1 MSGGQA
7 KNGALMQ
14 LMADVCNM
22 GIVLPKDG
30 KEGKNGGV
38 IDPVVLG
45 SAMLGRYADEASKAG
60 AKGREGQ
67 AERMWDIMV
76 RFFIFLSFFPLI
88 PCNFLSF
95 FFVLQVEMTPVGTL
109 IPPKATN
116 KEKKLLEAKYKIFL
130 ETIQIQRRWRK
141 EMEDAANEIEP
152 KYTNNINSYTLRQ

>member
-7 KNGALMQ
+7 KNASLMQ

-22 GIVLPKDG
+22 GIVLPKEG
-30 KEGKNGGV
+30 KEGKKGGV

-76 RFFIFLSFFPLI
+76 RFYFHSLFYFIFHFPGRDD
-88 PCNFLSF
+88 
-95 FFVLQVEMTPVGTL
+95 T
-109 IPPKATN
+109 
-116 KEKKLLEAKYKIFL
+116 
-130 ETIQIQRRWRK
+130 RR
-141 EMEDAANEIEP
+141 
-152 KYTNNINSYTLRQ
+152 NSHPSESY

>member
-7 KNGALMQ
+7 KNTSLMQ

-30 KEGKNGGV
+30 KKGKKGGV

-76 RFFIFLSFFPLI
+76 
-88 PCNFLSF
+88 
-95 FFVLQVEMTPVGTL
+95 EMTPVGTL
-109 IPPKATN
+109 ISPKATN
-116 KEKKLLEAKYKIFL
+116 KEKKLLESKYRIFL
-130 ETIQIQRRWRK
+130 ESIEIQKRWRK
-141 EMEDAANEIEP
+141 EMEDAANEV
-152 KYTNNINSYTLRQ
+152 

>member
-14 LMADVCNM
+14 LMADVCDM
-22 GIVLPKDG
+22 GIVLPKEG
-30 KEGKNGGV
+30 KEGKKGGV

-76 RFFIFLSFFPLI
+76 RFFIINIYLSFFQK
-88 PCNFLSF
+88 FH
-95 FFVLQVEMTPVGTL
+95 
-109 IPPKATN
+109 
-116 KEKKLLEAKYKIFL
+116 
-130 ETIQIQRRWRK
+130 
-141 EMEDAANEIEP
+141 
-152 KYTNNINSYTLRQ
+152 

>member
-7 KNGALMQ
+7 KNASLMQ

-22 GIVLPKDG
+22 GIVLPKEG
-30 KEGKNGGV
+30 KEGKKGGV

-45 SAMLGRYADEASKAG
+45 SAMLGRYADEASKVG

-76 RFFIFLSFFPLI
+76 RPFSFLLFYLFSDS
-88 PCNFLSF
+88 LSF
-95 FFVLQVEMTPVGTL
+95 FFQVEMTPVGTL

-116 KEKKLLEAKYKIFL
+116 KEKKLLESKYRIFL
-130 ETIQIQRRWRK
+130 ESIEIQKRWRK
-141 EMEDAANEIEP
+141 EMEDAANEVDH
-152 KYTNNINSYTLRQ
+152 KYN

>member
-7 KNGALMQ
+7 KNASLMQ

-30 KEGKNGGV
+30 KEGKKGGV

-45 SAMLGRYADEASKAG
+45 SAMLGRYADEASRAG

-76 RFFIFLSFFPLI
+76 CRFFFLSFILI
-88 PCNFLSF
+88 PYLFLSPGRYD
-95 FFVLQVEMTPVGTL
+95 T
-109 IPPKATN
+109 
-116 KEKKLLEAKYKIFL
+116 
-130 ETIQIQRRWRK
+130 RR
-141 EMEDAANEIEP
+141 
-152 KYTNNINSYTLRQ
+152 NSHPSESY